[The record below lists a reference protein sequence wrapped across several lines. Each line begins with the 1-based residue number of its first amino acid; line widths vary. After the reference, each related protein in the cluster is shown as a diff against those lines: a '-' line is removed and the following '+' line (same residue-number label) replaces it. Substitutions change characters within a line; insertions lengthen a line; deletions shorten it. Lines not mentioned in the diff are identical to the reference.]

1 MQKRRSKRTIRALV
15 AFLNACSVLCWYKR
29 NLGNDEIVKLWIL
42 KFSIFVFN
50 QPKIQQIYDPHF
62 IYNLIETQ
70 SSHVPLCF
78 MVLVLSQQH
87 LCKLQKQPYF
97 VIVILITPFS
107 LDVEQKYIYGK
118 YMRDDDNQKYIY

>member
-1 MQKRRSKRTIRALV
+1 ML
-15 AFLNACSVLCWYKR
+15 
-29 NLGNDEIVKLWIL
+29 
-42 KFSIFVFN
+42 N
-50 QPKIQQIYDPHF
+50 QPKVLQIYNHIL

-70 SSHVPLCF
+70 SSRVPHCF